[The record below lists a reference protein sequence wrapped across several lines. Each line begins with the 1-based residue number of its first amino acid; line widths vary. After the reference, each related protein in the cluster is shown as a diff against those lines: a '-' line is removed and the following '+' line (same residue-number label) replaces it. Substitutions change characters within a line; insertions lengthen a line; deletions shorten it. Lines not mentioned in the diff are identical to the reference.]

1 MSVTG
6 QAMEDR
12 VSNPFRVLFCMGV
25 GASFFEAAQETREE
39 VLRAL
44 VEAFSDLRGR
54 FGVEVLGTLDDDRL
68 RIVPSAG
75 WPWTA
80 YILAD
85 VPRAETAIE
94 ICNLMRETRVG
105 ESQLSRYTYLEARVG
120 RRLFF
125 GNE

>member
-1 MSVTG
+1 
-6 QAMEDR
+6 MEDR
-12 VSNPFRVLFCMGV
+12 VSDPYRVLFCVGV
-25 GASFFEAAQETREE
+25 GTSFFEASQETREA

-44 VEAFSDLRGR
+44 VDGFADLRGR
-54 FGVEVLGTLDDDRL
+54 FGVEVLGTMDDDRF
-68 RIVPSAG
+68 RIAPSEG

-85 VPRAETAIE
+85 VPRVETVIE
-94 ICNLMRETRVG
+94 ICNVMRQTRVEG
-105 ESQLSRYTYLEARVG
+105 SQLARYIYLEARVG